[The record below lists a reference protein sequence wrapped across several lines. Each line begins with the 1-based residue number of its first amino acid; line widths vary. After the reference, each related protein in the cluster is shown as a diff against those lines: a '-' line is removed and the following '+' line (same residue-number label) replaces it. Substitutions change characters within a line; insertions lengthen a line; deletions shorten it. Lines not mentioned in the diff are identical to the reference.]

1 MTKVFADT
9 QYWVALIN
17 DRDQWAPKARALTA
31 SRQFEIVTTD
41 EVLVETLNFVSGGGF
56 AIRLAATQ
64 LARNLMMDQ
73 NILVIPQTHASF
85 LEALAFYESR
95 QDKGYSLVDCVS
107 MLAMRDLGIDDVLT
121 GDHHFAQEGF
131 RPLLAR

>member
-1 MTKVFADT
+1 M
-9 QYWVALIN
+9 
-17 DRDQWAPKARALTA
+17 
-31 SRQFEIVTTD
+31 
-41 EVLVETLNFVSGGGF
+41 ETLGFVSGGGPYL
-56 AIRLAATQ
+56 RNLAATFIRALLVDPAVQ
-64 LARNLMMDQ
+64 
-73 NILVIPQTHASF
+73 VIPQTHASF

>member
-1 MTKVFADT
+1 MTKYFADT
-9 QYWVALIN
+9 HYWVALL
-17 DRDQWAPKARALTA
+17 RPTDQWRSEALAVTARL
-31 SRQFEIVTTD
+31 RPEIVTTD
-41 EVLVETLNFVSGGGF
+41 EVLVETLNFMSEAGASLRV
-56 AIRLAATQ
+56 AAAELVRGLLTSTAVQ
-64 LARNLMMDQ
+64 
-73 NILVIPQTHASF
+73 VIPQTHASF